1 MVKIQRMS
9 HCFGFFPNRKFMVEM
24 AKNGGSHRVTTQS
37 MGEVPGS
44 RLFRA
49 TDADALNGMA
59 QQVILCQMMDGSHLY
74 NQ

>member
-1 MVKIQRMS
+1 
-9 HCFGFFPNRKFMVEM
+9 MVEM

-49 TDADALNGMA
+49 KEKEGPFLFEPEKRTDDG
-59 QQVILCQMMDGSHLY
+59 QFIWPIILSIFSIPYQ
-74 NQ
+74 

>member
-1 MVKIQRMS
+1 
-9 HCFGFFPNRKFMVEM
+9 MVEM

-49 TDADALNGMA
+49 KDADALNGMA